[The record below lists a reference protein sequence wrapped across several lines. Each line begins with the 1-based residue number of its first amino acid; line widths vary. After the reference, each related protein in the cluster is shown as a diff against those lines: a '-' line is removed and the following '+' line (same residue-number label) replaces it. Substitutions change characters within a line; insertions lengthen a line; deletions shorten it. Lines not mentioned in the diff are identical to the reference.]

1 VRLSDIQDV
10 VAVVAAGI
18 AVLVGVI
25 FAVVDTVIVLLQED
39 SMTGCHYHTFAL
51 VDSDTRTAA
60 AAADRFPPALVP
72 GGHACLGSLD
82 APSPALGVPGVF
94 SRNIGHSDYPR
105 TQSELGYKK
114 CLTSVSRPVYHT
126 MSFAS
131 YRSIDGR

>member
-1 VRLSDIQDV
+1 VCLKDIQDV

-25 FAVVDTVIVLLQED
+25 FAVVDTAIVLLQED

-60 AAADRFPPALVP
+60 AADCFPPALVP
-72 GGHACLGSLD
+72 GGHACPGSLD
-82 APSPALGVPGVF
+82 APSPALGSPGVI

-105 TQSELGYKK
+105 TQSELGYKQ

-131 YRSIDGR
+131 YRSIDGP